1 MLWRTLSWFLHQILF
16 FISIVV
22 YLPALALEQVTQYQ
36 YFRLEEVGYGIVILS
51 IYLDIY
57 VYRYELMYVKKVE
70 GVNLD
75 LFYVFVFVFVYM
87 FVFVLWYNI
96 KRWQGSTWTYLVYL
110 YLFLF
115 VCLYLYYNIMPNRWR
130 GSTWTW
136 LVSPSS
142 SSASST
148 PPQVK
153 LILNCIVGNFVIFCD
168 IINWYWCWLLS
179 LFLKVAPQ
187 EVWKRLSGL
196 MCSSW

>member
-115 VCLYLYYNIMPNRWR
+115 VCLYLYYNIMPNRCR

-148 PPQVK
+148 PQRVK
-153 LILNCIVGNFVIFCD
+153 MILQSVVGNFVIFC
-168 IINWYWCWLLS
+168 IIVDTNVVGYH
-179 LFLKVAPQ
+179 
-187 EVWKRLSGL
+187 
-196 MCSSW
+196 CS